1 MCFNAVIFARL
12 DNGWHDAALFAKIVL
27 IQSLLCSILLP
38 HKIGACFWAVNE
50 LHSLLCAS
58 WQPGFCGFCISTTSI
73 CSRFLTIILTLLWHW
88 LPKAPLLRDLV
99 NCQPIVDSRI
109 LKLHLNNPPSPKL
122 RLLLLSAGS
131 SSFATTTLLSKVNGK
146 TKWTNIIDI

>member
-88 LPKAPLLRDLV
+88 LPKAPLIRDLV

-109 LKLHLNNPPSPKL
+109 LKLHLNNPPHQNFVYYFFQVAVHLPPQLSYPK
-122 RLLLLSAGS
+122 
-131 SSFATTTLLSKVNGK
+131 
-146 TKWTNIIDI
+146 